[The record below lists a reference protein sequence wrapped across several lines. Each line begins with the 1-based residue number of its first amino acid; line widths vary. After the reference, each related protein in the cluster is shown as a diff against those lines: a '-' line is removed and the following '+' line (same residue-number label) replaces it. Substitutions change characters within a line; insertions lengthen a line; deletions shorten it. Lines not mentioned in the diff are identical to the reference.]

1 MSSLFWGWQFPLF
14 PSRIPSSSNFHTVI
28 RHHQP
33 VDILPLRSG
42 WGPVVVL
49 VVLLVVLV
57 LVVVVVVVV
66 DVVVATSK
74 VLIESNCVDPS
85 LWH

>member
-1 MSSLFWGWQFPLF
+1 MFSLFWGWQFPLF

-28 RHHQP
+28 RHHQS

-42 WGPVVVL
+42 WGPVVV
-49 VVLLVVLV
+49 
-57 LVVVVVVVV
+57 VVV
-66 DVVVATSK
+66 VVVATSK